1 MIFFPQDKAR
11 LASDTAQTQE
21 VNRHRQEKRC
31 LVRQETTPAQ
41 MDFVGAAQVARLDRS
56 RAEKGQEPKQT
67 QLWLISS
74 RDCSKLSAA
83 QFLAARRAEW
93 GIENGLHY
101 VLDVSGTEDL
111 HLRVR
116 NQNSLQALTL
126 LNRLSV
132 CLWRRTRSQP
142 DLSYRHWSEHNRARC
157 HWLLNLLG
165 SPPAKVKW

>member
-1 MIFFPQDKAR
+1 
-11 LASDTAQTQE
+11 
-21 VNRHRQEKRC
+21 
-31 LVRQETTPAQ
+31 LVRKEVSPAQ
-41 MDFVGAAQVARLDRS
+41 ADFVGAAQIARLDRW
-56 RAEKGQEPKQT
+56 RTEPGQEPKHT
-67 QLWLISS
+67 QLWLVTS
-74 RDCSKLSAA
+74 RDPAHLSPAE
-83 QFLAARRAEW
+83 FLAARRAEW

-116 NQNSLQALTL
+116 DVNALHILTL

-157 HWLLNLLG
+157 SWLLDWLRTT
-165 SPPAKVKW
+165 PAKVKW